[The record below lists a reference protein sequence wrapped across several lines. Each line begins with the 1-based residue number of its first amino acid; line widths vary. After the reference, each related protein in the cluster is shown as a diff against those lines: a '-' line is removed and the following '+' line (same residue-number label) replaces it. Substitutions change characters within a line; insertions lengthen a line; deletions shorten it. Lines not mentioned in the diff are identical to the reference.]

1 MDNNAEVQNS
11 TMELDIQLS
20 SVKYDIGTKE
30 GNKEAL
36 ETLNERINNI
46 CNTLN
51 LKIGNSLYFVPK
63 SDEYYTI
70 HELLVKNDLVSEMKP
85 KQKVNYYIRVVDDLI
100 TLQKSRVTF
109 PSLNSNFN
117 KYYLDTLYFL
127 NEGRYPLYKDNQFDQ
142 ILKNAYA
149 HQFFVDGQKVINEVL
164 DIDHAVETC
173 LKTLKNTIQSGDNDD
188 DALNSAYSTAIG
200 KLEKQILIL
209 CDKLSNEV
217 EKEKD
222 LDINDLAELI
232 FNLFHVAFV
241 SLENDINIKKRMKL
255 IDFPE
260 RNEQVLKPII
270 SVLDISFQQWLPL
283 GSLIESIT
291 SVIGKGTLNLKQTIK
306 IINNVYRILS
316 NDAKNSDILVYN
328 PNTIP
333 FKNGNYNIMTKQ
345 FDANPCPFDEPVPAR
360 LRVKYNRNADYKNYD
375 KYGVT
380 PFSFVTFPFVNG
392 DYSQEEAKKREI
404 YAGHVITDVLVPF
417 NRNIGGESIY
427 WFTGDGGSGKT
438 TYIEMLQNLV
448 GNGQTSSVEM
458 GLLDK
463 DKFALGDITGKYL
476 LVGNEATDSGSLG
489 VLKLKQLASGDRV
502 PFEEKYE
509 QSRTTIPTVTTVIT
523 SNGAPNLKQ
532 DGGSSARRFK
542 ILRFNIVFESD
553 ATSDLYRSKTP
564 VKNVPQIRTHA
575 LKDEYFLECIANYAI
590 DMLEEHAKRTEFSV
604 TLPIPQSVKNDTE
617 QAVKQSDTVSE
628 FSEFIHNLSF
638 EEPIPLYEEHL
649 YTVYEIYTKAVGKEK
664 YQVSP
669 EKFKNE
675 IIMHKDDVLKLK
687 STETYDCNG
696 KTLRYK
702 KRMTKQEIVQ
712 TQKDLVNNISG
723 SHVIEGLENHI
734 QTKSNTISKN
744 STPYSVLWLL
754 PTQEEK
760 ATYMDMVEE
769 SKRTGEDIPEEA
781 VPF

>member
-1 MDNNAEVQNS
+1 MNNSTEVQNS
-11 TMELDIQLS
+11 VVELDIQFS
-20 SVKYDIGTKE
+20 GVKYDIGTKE
-30 GNKEAL
+30 GNKKAL
-36 ETLNERINNI
+36 ETLNKRINNI
-46 CNTLN
+46 CNALN
-51 LKIGNSLYFVPK
+51 LKINNSLYFVPK

-70 HELLVKNDLVSEMKP
+70 HELLVKNNLVSEMKP
-85 KQKVNYYIRVVDDLI
+85 KQKVNYYIGIVDDLL

-109 PSLNSNFN
+109 PSLKSNFN

-164 DIDHAVETC
+164 DVDQTVETC
-173 LKTLKNTIQSGDNDD
+173 VKKLKNTVQSSSDDN
-188 DALNSAYSTAIG
+188 DALNKAYSTAIG
-200 KLEKQILIL
+200 TLEKQILFL

-217 EKEKD
+217 EKKKD

-232 FNLFHVAFV
+232 FSLLHVAFV
-241 SLENDINIKKRMKL
+241 SIENDINIKKRKKL

-260 RNEQVLKPII
+260 HDEDVLKPII
-270 SVLDISFQQWLPL
+270 SVLDIHFQRWLSL
-283 GSLIESIT
+283 GKMTESIT
-291 SVIGKGTLNLKQTIK
+291 SIIAKGTFNLKQLNK
-306 IINNVYRILS
+306 IVNNMYHILS
-316 NDAKNSDILVYN
+316 NDAQNSEILVYN

-333 FKNGNYNIMTKQ
+333 FRNGNYNVMTKT
-345 FDANPCPFDEPVPAR
+345 FNENPCPFDEPVPAR
-360 LRVKYNRNADYKNYD
+360 LRVKYNKNADYKNYN

-404 YAGHVITDVLVPF
+404 YAGHVIADVLVPF
-417 NRNIGGESIY
+417 SRDIGDNSVY
-427 WFTGDGGSGKT
+427 WLTGDGGSGKT
-438 TYIEMLQNLV
+438 TYVEMLQNLV
-448 GNGQTSSVEM
+448 GNGQTSSIEI

-463 DKFALGDITGKYL
+463 DKFALGDIGGKYL

-509 QSRTTIPTVTTVIT
+509 QSRTTIPTVTPIIT

-532 DGGSSARRFK
+532 DGGASARRFK
-542 ILRFNIVFESD
+542 IIRFNTVFESD
-553 ATSDLYRSKTP
+553 ATSDLYRSKKP

-590 DMLEEHAKRTEFSV
+590 DMLEEHANRTDFNV
-604 TLPIPQSVKNDTE
+604 TLPLPQSIKADTE
-617 QAVKQSDTVSE
+617 EAVKQNDTVSE
-628 FSEFIHNLSF
+628 FAEFLQNINF
-638 EEPIPLYEEHL
+638 KEPMPLNVKHL
-649 YTVYEIYTKAVGKEK
+649 KTVYDIFTKVTGKEK
-664 YQVSP
+664 YKINQ
-669 EKFKNE
+669 EKKFENE
-675 IIMHKDDVLKLK
+675 ITMHKDVILKLK

-696 KTLRYK
+696 HILKSRVK
-702 KRMTKQEIVQ
+702 MTKQRIKDIQ
-712 TQKDLVNNISG
+712 RDLVNNISG
-723 SHVIEGLENHI
+723 SQAIEGVESDI
-734 QTKSNTISKN
+734 ETSSNTIPKN
-744 STPYSVLWLL
+744 QTHVVLWLL

-760 ATYMDMVEE
+760 TTYMDMVEE
-769 SKRTGEDIPEEA
+769 SERTGEDVPEDS